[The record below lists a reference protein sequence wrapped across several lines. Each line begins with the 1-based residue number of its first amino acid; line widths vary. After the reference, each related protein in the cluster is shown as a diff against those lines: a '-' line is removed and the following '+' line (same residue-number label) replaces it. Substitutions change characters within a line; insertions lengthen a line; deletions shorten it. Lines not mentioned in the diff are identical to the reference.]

1 MKWRKNKKTA
11 ASLPDSVQRDLRYP
25 VGAPLIAGGDNIY
38 AIYNAISMAL
48 VMLKGFEKVQPKKA
62 KQLALVSEVWQRLY
76 KSLQPYSDSVELANA
91 SEDDM

>member
-11 ASLPDSVQRDLRYP
+11 AALPDPDQREIKYP
-25 VGAPLIAGGDNIY
+25 SGAPLIAGGDNIY

-62 KQLALVSEVWQRLY
+62 KQLAPVSEVWLRLY
-76 KSLQPYSDSVELANA
+76 QSLQPYSDSVELANA
-91 SEDDM
+91 AEDE